1 MNKITSPIKAWL
13 TWGPLCSQLG
23 AKYSIGHRGCI
34 LASKTISLSLSL
46 FSQFCHISCWQCG
59 STTWLIIEEI
69 AKLHNYLHLF
79 ISSNEL
85 KSAHASNSPI

>member
-34 LASKTISLSLSL
+34 LASKTISLSLSVQSVL
-46 FSQFCHISCWQCG
+46 SH
-59 STTWLIIEEI
+59 
-69 AKLHNYLHLF
+69 KLLAMWIDDVVNY
-79 ISSNEL
+79 
-85 KSAHASNSPI
+85 